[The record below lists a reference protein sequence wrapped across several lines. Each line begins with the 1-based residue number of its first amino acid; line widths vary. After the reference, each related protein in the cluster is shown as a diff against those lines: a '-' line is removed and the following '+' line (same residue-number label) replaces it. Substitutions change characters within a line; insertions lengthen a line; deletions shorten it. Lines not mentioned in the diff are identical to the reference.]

1 MFTLLATVM
10 WTVNDFPAYAMVS
23 GWSTNGYMACPVCK
37 EDVTSGWHA
46 GKVCYIGHRR
56 WLPWDHEW
64 GEKDKEFDGNTER
77 RLRPREWS
85 GDEILEQLNR
95 LDFASF
101 GKTVSRTRPST
112 HLNWTHKPMFFEL
125 PYWSKLKLRHNL
137 DVMHVEKNVF
147 DTLVGTIL
155 DIEGKTKDTIKARLD
170 LERMGIRRGL
180 WMNRDSDKAR
190 RDLAF
195 FSMKPDD
202 KKEFLKFVSSVKI
215 PDGYASNI
223 ARCVNVDGGKFTG
236 LKSHDCHVFMQRLRP
251 VGIRHLLPEDVVKP
265 IMLLCKFFSQL
276 TAKTLRRTDMF
287 QLRHDIVQ
295 VLCKFEMIFPPAFF
309 TSMMHVMVHLPEEAL
324 LAGPVNYRWMYPIE
338 RLLGWLKKSMS
349 DLIRRGRSM
358 TTAPSSDPPAQS
370 ASAATAPALLDHV
383 VVGPGASQAPA
394 SSASSVAQPASARR
408 RHRPTDTIDTTS
420 TDGTGASGSQPAKK
434 NTRGPCR
441 QLKTVK
447 VTRVTNNRISIG
459 YDERHRAAPT
469 AELRSSLA
477 HDIGH
482 VVWTHC
488 PMQWKSWRV
497 LPDEIKVEV
506 RGQLS
511 TNYNLEDLDEES
523 VDVNRLFAERYK
535 QWKSDLHHHFLAF
548 DDSQVT
554 LQEGCPKELE
564 GPEDSWEW
572 LCAHFQAPEFVVFF

>member
-1 MFTLLATVM
+1 
-10 WTVNDFPAYAMVS
+10 
-23 GWSTNGYMACPVCK
+23 
-37 EDVTSGWHA
+37 
-46 GKVCYIGHRR
+46 
-56 WLPWDHEW
+56 
-64 GEKDKEFDGNTER
+64 
-77 RLRPREWS
+77 
-85 GDEILEQLNR
+85 
-95 LDFASF
+95 
-101 GKTVSRTRPST
+101 
-112 HLNWTHKPMFFEL
+112 MFFEL

-155 DIEGKTKDTIKARLD
+155 DIEGKTKDTIKAHLD

-195 FSMKPDD
+195 FSMKPND
-202 KKEFLKFVSSVKI
+202 KKEFLKFVSSVKF

-236 LKSHDCHVFMQRLRP
+236 LKSHDCHVFMQRLLP
-251 VGIRHLLPEDVVKP
+251 VGIRHLLPEDVMKP
-265 IMLLCKFFSQL
+265 IMLLSRFFSQL
-276 TAKTLRRTDMF
+276 TAKTLQRTDMF

-338 RLLGWLKKSMS
+338 RLLGELKKSVRNRAKPEGSIIEAWVQYESLTFCGINDPRPPSSPFQVFLLSCLSLRRHLSPLSPPSPQPPPCRHLSRLPAVANSSVFPDSLPADFSLIRPLFPTLEMS

-394 SSASSVAQPASARR
+394 SSTSSVAQPASARR

-420 TDGTGASGSQPAKK
+420 TDGTGASGSQPGI
-434 NTRGPCR
+434 T
-441 QLKTVK
+441 
-447 VTRVTNNRISIG
+447 
-459 YDERHRAAPT
+459 
-469 AELRSSLA
+469 
-477 HDIGH
+477 
-482 VVWTHC
+482 
-488 PMQWKSWRV
+488 
-497 LPDEIKVEV
+497 
-506 RGQLS
+506 
-511 TNYNLEDLDEES
+511 
-523 VDVNRLFAERYK
+523 
-535 QWKSDLHHHFLAF
+535 
-548 DDSQVT
+548 T
-554 LQEGCPKELE
+554 LLYC
-564 GPEDSWEW
+564 
-572 LCAHFQAPEFVVFF
+572 

>member
-1 MFTLLATVM
+1 MFTLRAAVM

-23 GWSTNGYMACPVCK
+23 GWSTKGYMACPVCK

-46 GKVCYIGHRR
+46 GKVCYLGHQR

-64 GEKDKEFDGNTER
+64 REKDKEFDGNTER

-95 LDFASF
+95 LDFAPF

-125 PYWSKLKLRHNL
+125 PYWLKLKLRHNL

-147 DTLVGTIL
+147 DTLAGTIL

-180 WMNRDSDKAR
+180 WMNRDGDKAR

-195 FSMKPDD
+195 FSMKPND
-202 KKEFLKFVSSVKI
+202 KKEFLKFVSSVKF

-223 ARCVNVDGGKFTG
+223 ARCMN
-236 LKSHDCHVFMQRLRP
+236 
-251 VGIRHLLPEDVVKP
+251 
-265 IMLLCKFFSQL
+265 
-276 TAKTLRRTDMF
+276 
-287 QLRHDIVQ
+287 LRHDIVQ

-324 LAGPVNYRWMYPIE
+324 LAGPVNYSWMYPIE
-338 RLLGWLKKSMS
+338 RLLGGLKISKRPEASFFPISGFPPSSPFPASLSAVTSTLSLRRHLSHSLPSPLPPPCRRRLPALANSSVFLDFSPADFSLLRPPFPTPEMS
-349 DLIRRGRSM
+349 DFIRRGRSM
-358 TTAPSSDPPAQS
+358 TIAPSSDPPAQS

-383 VVGPGASQAPA
+383 VVGPGASQVPA

-420 TDGTGASGSQPAKK
+420 TDGTGASGSQPDI
-434 NTRGPCR
+434 TESSSSTPIV
-441 QLKTVK
+441 TVHAESSNNK
-447 VTRVTNNRISIG
+447 PMGFKLNGSNYEVWASMIELHATTQGNLGYLTGDTN
-459 YDERHRAAPT
+459 A
-469 AELRSSLA
+469 
-477 HDIGH
+477 
-482 VVWTHC
+482 
-488 PMQWKSWRV
+488 
-497 LPDEIKVEV
+497 
-506 RGQLS
+506 
-511 TNYNLEDLDEES
+511 LDS
-523 VDVNRLFAERYK
+523 KD
-535 QWKSDLHHHFLAF
+535 
-548 DDSQVT
+548 
-554 LQEGCPKELE
+554 PKF
-564 GPEDSWEW
+564 GN
-572 LCAHFQAPEFVVFF
+572 